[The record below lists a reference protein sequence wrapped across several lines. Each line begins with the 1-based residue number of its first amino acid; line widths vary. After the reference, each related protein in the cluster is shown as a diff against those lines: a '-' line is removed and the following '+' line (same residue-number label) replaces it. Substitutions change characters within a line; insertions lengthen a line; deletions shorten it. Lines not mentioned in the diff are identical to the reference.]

1 MTTPLPEP
9 APRTPCRR
17 LIYLHGFRSS
27 PASFKARMLGQAM
40 VALGRGADFV
50 CPQLPASPAAA
61 IDEIMSQIRPDDTDV
76 LVGSSL
82 GGYYARHVAEQC
94 GARAVLLNPAV
105 KPAIGLA
112 RHLGPQTL
120 FHSDEAFDFR
130 PEYLQALQAF
140 AVERITLPQRYL
152 LIAATG
158 DEVLDWRDMVEAWP
172 GAQHIVV
179 QGSDHGLSDFASHIG
194 RVLEFAGLAMPPP
207 TDPDTSKGD

>member
-1 MTTPLPEP
+1 MFYANTAADIT
-9 APRTPCRR
+9 R
-17 LIYLHGFRSS
+17 LR
-27 PASFKARMLGQAM
+27 
-40 VALGRGADFV
+40 GRPNFY
-50 CPQLPASPAAA
+50 
-61 IDEIMSQIRPDDTDV
+61 MSTRQ
-76 LVGSSL
+76 
-82 GGYYARHVAEQC
+82 
-94 GARAVLLNPAV
+94 
-105 KPAIGLA
+105 
-112 RHLGPQTL
+112 
-120 FHSDEAFDFR
+120 
-130 PEYLQALQAF
+130 QALQAF